1 MEGLVDLYIQE
12 FEDHSGVV
20 VQVVEKPYHPLFYSL
35 HLKIFIAP
43 DEPCFCDIPKVKQG
57 KTMSL
62 SSKLL
67 KAS

>member
-1 MEGLVDLYIQE
+1 M
-12 FEDHSGVV
+12 VV
-20 VQVVEKPYHPLFYSL
+20 EVVEKPYHPLFYSL
-35 HLKIFIAP
+35 HLKIYIAS

>member
-1 MEGLVDLYIQE
+1 M
-12 FEDHSGVV
+12 VV
-20 VQVVEKPYHPLFYSL
+20 EVVEKPYHPLFYSL
-35 HLKIFIAP
+35 HLKVYTAS
-43 DEPCFCDIPKVKQG
+43 DEPCFCDISKVKQG